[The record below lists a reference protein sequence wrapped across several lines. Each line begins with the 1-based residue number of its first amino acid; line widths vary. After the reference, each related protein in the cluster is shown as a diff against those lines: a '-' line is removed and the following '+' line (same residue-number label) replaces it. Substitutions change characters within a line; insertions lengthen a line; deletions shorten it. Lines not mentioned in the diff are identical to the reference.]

1 LTATEA
7 LIEFIIDMYRSTFLC
22 LLELVVRGGLA
33 VVITAVSDVRIL
45 FSVRPICLPITQ
57 ITSFINTTLSSISS
71 GIASDI
77 STANNAIQAAVN
89 VVKNIPLVGN
99 NINIPQF
106 SVPSATQ
113 LSNIQIP
120 TTFEDSLRT
129 LNSSIPTLEALREA
143 LDNLISVPFQLVKK
157 EINDTFIAAESN
169 FTLTPLPV
177 PQEATVTFCG
187 DNLTSTFDDLARDL
201 LKIADIGVL
210 IVIGTMILL
219 FLGYA
224 FLTWYS
230 QRSLRLNIERI
241 RLLWFGEGTATTDR
255 LLAFDA
261 LISHP
266 IWSKIVRFLSEKF
279 RLSQEKY
286 DALTWFGLYV
296 FHPAPMACLLIGIFG
311 ILSVQL
317 QIAIIGPL
325 QSHYSNQ
332 VANDISNLTGI
343 IATKLNDTMWNESG
357 AYAVA
362 MNEKITGVQT
372 SINSNLFGWV
382 NATIVPLNN
391 TLANFYQEVQDTVN
405 TLLGGTAF
413 DAPAQEFVRCIL
425 GSKVVDIEKALT
437 FLQQNL
443 QVDLPQVNTSA
454 LVLSTA
460 NVNEV
465 ATPIS
470 AAAVGSSD
478 DGQDGG
484 VIGKIITAYISSLEK
499 ERIIFFVFL
508 LLWGVVVLIALLII
522 AWHCWV
528 VPALHRRGM
537 KEPRWLAGPSWEGGY
552 YCCYSC
558 LY

>member
-1 LTATEA
+1 
-7 LIEFIIDMYRSTFLC
+7 
-22 LLELVVRGGLA
+22 
-33 VVITAVSDVRIL
+33 
-45 FSVRPICLPITQ
+45 
-57 ITSFINTTLSSISS
+57 
-71 GIASDI
+71 
-77 STANNAIQAAVN
+77 
-89 VVKNIPLVGN
+89 
-99 NINIPQF
+99 
-106 SVPSATQ
+106 
-113 LSNIQIP
+113 
-120 TTFEDSLRT
+120 
-129 LNSSIPTLEALREA
+129 
-143 LDNLISVPFQLVKK
+143 
-157 EINDTFIAAESN
+157 
-169 FTLTPLPV
+169 
-177 PQEATVTFCG
+177 
-187 DNLTSTFDDLARDL
+187 
-201 LKIADIGVL
+201 
-210 IVIGTMILL
+210 
-219 FLGYA
+219 
-224 FLTWYS
+224 
-230 QRSLRLNIERI
+230 
-241 RLLWFGEGTATTDR
+241 
-255 LLAFDA
+255 
-261 LISHP
+261 
-266 IWSKIVRFLSEKF
+266 
-279 RLSQEKY
+279 
-286 DALTWFGLYV
+286 
-296 FHPAPMACLLIGIFG
+296 MACLLIGIFG

-332 VANDISNLTGI
+332 AASDINNLTGI

-357 AYAVA
+357 AYAVT
-362 MNEKITGVQT
+362 MNEKIAGVQT
-372 SINSNLFGWV
+372 SINSDLFGWV

-425 GSKVVDIEKALT
+425 GSKVVDIENALT

-499 ERIIFFVFL
+499 EQITFFVFL

-522 AWHCWV
+522 AWHFWV

-537 KEPRWLAGPSWEGGY
+537 KEPRWLAGPIWEGGY
-552 YCCYSC
+552 YCRYYC